1 MSVWVCVRARAA
13 ESLSFLPGLTRP
25 LSDLPALSRV
35 PVKSSPLP
43 IQVSFRSPVYI

>member
-1 MSVWVCVRARAA
+1 MCECVCVRPLQ
-13 ESLSFLPGLTRP
+13 SLSFLPGLTRP